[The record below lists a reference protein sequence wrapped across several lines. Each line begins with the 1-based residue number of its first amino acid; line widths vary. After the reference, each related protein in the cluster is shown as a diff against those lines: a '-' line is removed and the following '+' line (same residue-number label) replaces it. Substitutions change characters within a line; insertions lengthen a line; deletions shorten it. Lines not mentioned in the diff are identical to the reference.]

1 MDIAKLHAFYK
12 NLDRSLF
19 LEGKYK
25 GAYHINAPLPIGFG
39 QTIAQPSLV
48 LFMTELLSPEENSR
62 TLEIGTGSGY
72 QTALLAEFSK
82 EVFTIEVFP
91 ELSQKAKIRLD
102 AMGYT
107 NIRYIVKDG
116 SEGFLEE
123 APYDRIMVTAAA
135 EKMPEELL
143 EQLGPDGRMVIPVGP
158 PEVQELKLVTKDREG
173 FIRIETVELV
183 RFVELVGKYGWNRM
197 E

>member
-1 MDIAKLHAFYK
+1 MDTAKLHTFYE

-25 GAYHINAPLPIGFG
+25 GASYINAPLPIGFG
-39 QTIAQPSLV
+39 QTISQPSLV
-48 LFMTELLSPEENSR
+48 LFMTEILSPEENSR

-91 ELSQKAKIRLD
+91 ELSQKAKKRLD
-102 AMGYT
+102 AMGYR
-107 NIRYIVKDG
+107 NVRYLVKDG
-116 SEGFLEE
+116 SEGNIEN

-143 EQLGPDGRMVIPVGP
+143 EQLGPEGRMVIPVGP
-158 PEVQELKLVTKDREG
+158 PEVQELQLVTKDREG